1 MRTIEVLDEATI
13 DKIAAG
19 EVVERPA
26 SVVKEL
32 VENAIDADSTAI
44 TVEIRDGGTSLIR
57 ITDNGCGIPAE
68 QVKKAFFRHATSKIR
83 KVEDLTLIASLG
95 FRGEALSSISA
106 VSQVELITK
115 TPEALTGIRYCI
127 EGGQEKD
134 FEEVGAPSGSTFLIR
149 NLFYNVPARAKFL
162 KSAAAEGNQVTS
174 VVEQLALSHPN
185 ISFKYILNGQS
196 KLYTSGNGNLQEIIY
211 QVFGR
216 DIARELIPFASESE
230 TMTVKGFIGKPV
242 IARGNRNFE
251 NYFVNG
257 RYVKSKLLAKA
268 IEDGYHGFMMQH
280 RYPFTLL
287 YLEINGEK
295 VDVNVHP
302 AKMELRFSDQDTLY
316 HQICLDIK
324 NALMQKERIPRVELE
339 RDGNRSGQDADNNGQ
354 GKVPLPK
361 APEPFETNRR
371 TLENRQHAVRPSW
384 QVSGAPLRYG
394 EAKSDAPDQVRET
407 SEAGRLSRQ
416 QDSFYKEQPVNDAAQ
431 PVLRT
436 GNTVNSAEG
445 NFQSQQE
452 PEAEICPKA
461 GTEVQPSPDSSQREP
476 VPVKKPFD
484 ENSSHQAALQN
495 SEQVLN
501 TDSRKAEEQEC
512 QPAEP
517 GVIQPIEKQIQTL
530 QTPVQDTIPAV
541 KKEAELPADRF
552 SQQTPQGDQ
561 LQLFDDI
568 LLSEKARSRH
578 KIIGQLFDTYWLV
591 EFDNSLYIIDQH
603 AAHEKV
609 LYERMVKAYEN
620 RTIASQMVSPP
631 EVVSLSSQEAALLEK
646 HMDTF
651 ASMGFE
657 VEYFGGK
664 EYKICAVPLELYRI
678 NAGQLFRDI
687 MDQLEQLGDLKPESV
702 SDRLASMA
710 CKAAVKGNNR
720 LSRLEAEALIDELL
734 SLENPYNCPHG
745 RPTIISMSKYE
756 LEKKFKRIV

>member
-1 MRTIEVLDEATI
+1 MRTIEVLDRTTI

-44 TVEIRDGGTSLIR
+44 TVEIRDGGCSLIR
-57 ITDNGCGIPAE
+57 ITDNGCGIPAD

-106 VSQVELITK
+106 VAQVELITK
-115 TPEALTGIRYCI
+115 TPDALTGIRYCI
-127 EGGQEKD
+127 EGGMEKE

-149 NLFYNVPARAKFL
+149 NLFFNVPARAKFL
-162 KSAAAEGNQVTS
+162 KSAMTEGNHVTA
-174 VVEQLALSHPN
+174 VVEQLALSHPD

-216 DIARELIPFASESE
+216 DIAKELIPFHSESE
-230 TMTVKGFIGKPV
+230 NMTVKGFIGKPV

-280 RYPFTLL
+280 KYPFTLL

-302 AKMELRFSDQDTLY
+302 SKMELRFSDQEEIY
-316 HQICLDIK
+316 HQICLGIK
-324 NALMQKERIPRVELE
+324 NALMQKERIPSVTL
-339 RDGNRSGQDADNNGQ
+339 GADDRKNAAQKQVSAQKPGLSQ
-354 GKVPLPK
+354 PVQPAKPRPVLP
-361 APEPFETNRR
+361 PEPFETKRKSFE
-371 TLENRQHAVRPSW
+371 LSSAPVRPSEREIPAF
-384 QVSGAPLRYG
+384 VPP
-394 EAKSDAPDQVRET
+394 AKEVEKASDEKA
-407 SEAGRLSRQ
+407 L
-416 QDSFYKEQPVNDAAQ
+416 YKEAVANP
-431 PVLRT
+431 
-436 GNTVNSAEG
+436 SA
-445 NFQSQQE
+445 
-452 PEAEICPKA
+452 
-461 GTEVQPSPDSSQREP
+461 V
-476 VPVKKPFD
+476 V
-484 ENSSHQAALQN
+484 
-495 SEQVLN
+495 
-501 TDSRKAEEQEC
+501 
-512 QPAEP
+512 
-517 GVIQPIEKQIQTL
+517 
-530 QTPVQDTIPAV
+530 
-541 KKEAELPADRF
+541 KEAAAEKPVE
-552 SQQTPQGDQ
+552 TGEQ

-568 LLSEKARSRH
+568 LLSEKARSHH
-578 KIIGQLFDTYWLV
+578 KIIGQIFDTYWLV

-620 RTIASQMVSPP
+620 RTVNSQLISPP
-631 EVVSLSSQEAALLEK
+631 AVVSLSTQEATLLEK
-646 HMDTF
+646 YMDVF
-651 ASMGFE
+651 ASMGYE
-657 VEYFGGK
+657 VEHFGGK
-664 EYKICAVPLELYRI
+664 EYKICAIPAELYQVS
-678 NAGQLFRDI
+678 ADQLFRDI
-687 MDQLEQLGDLKPESV
+687 MDQLEQLGDHKPDAISE
-702 SDRLASMA
+702 RLASMS

-720 LSRLEAEALIDELL
+720 LSRAEAEALIDELL
-734 SLENPYNCPHG
+734 TLENPYNCPHG
-745 RPTIISMSKYE
+745 RPTIVSMTKYE

>member
-1 MRTIEVLDEATI
+1 MRTIEVLDRTTI

-44 TVEIRDGGTSLIR
+44 TVEIRDGGCSLIR
-57 ITDNGCGIPAE
+57 ITDNGCGIPAD

-115 TPEALTGIRYCI
+115 TPEDLTGIRYCI
-127 EGGQEKD
+127 DGGIEKE

-162 KSAAAEGNQVTS
+162 KSASAEGNHVTS
-174 VVEQLALSHPN
+174 VVEQLALSHPD

-216 DIARELIPFASESE
+216 DIAKELIPFESESE
-230 TMTVKGFIGKPV
+230 NMTVKGFIGKPV

-268 IEDGYHGFMMQH
+268 IEDGYVGFMMQH

-287 YLEINGEK
+287 YLEINGDK

-302 AKMELRFSDQDTLY
+302 SKMELRFSDQEVLY
-316 HQICLDIK
+316 HQLCQGIK
-324 NALMQKERIPRVELE
+324 NALMHKERIPEVEL
-339 RDGNRSGQDADNNGQ
+339 DSGRGRNGAVGSVPHSAVKSRQ
-354 GKVPLPK
+354 PLP
-361 APEPFETNRR
+361 PEPFETVRR
-371 TLENRQHAVRPSW
+371 SAEESR
-384 QVSGAPLRYG
+384 
-394 EAKSDAPDQVRET
+394 KSDETSTVSQTLGSSSVQKPYDPGKHFNLSSAPVRAGSGGVEYDKADSPSGQSRPESLTTSGSPSTGSGSGEYARYENEGGSTLNSLVRET
-407 SEAGRLSRQ
+407 SGFSCSNLQTKGAETYDAQNLRNVNGQFSSMQTSPDMRSGETAATSGMQ
-416 QDSFYKEQPVNDAAQ
+416 QS
-431 PVLRT
+431 
-436 GNTVNSAEG
+436 
-445 NFQSQQE
+445 
-452 PEAEICPKA
+452 A
-461 GTEVQPSPDSSQREP
+461 GTSVEP
-476 VPVKKPFD
+476 MQDNLPVSG
-484 ENSSHQAALQN
+484 E
-495 SEQVLN
+495 
-501 TDSRKAEEQEC
+501 
-512 QPAEP
+512 
-517 GVIQPIEKQIQTL
+517 
-530 QTPVQDTIPAV
+530 
-541 KKEAELPADRF
+541 
-552 SQQTPQGDQ
+552 Q
-561 LQLFDDI
+561 LQLFDDV
-568 LLSEKARSRH
+568 LLSQNARVRH

-591 EFDNSLYIIDQH
+591 EFDDSLYIIDQH

-620 RTIASQMVSPP
+620 RTITSQMISPP
-631 EVVSLSSQEAALLEK
+631 AVVSLSSQESALLEK
-646 HMDTF
+646 YMDTF
-651 ASMGFE
+651 MAMGYE
-657 VEYFGGK
+657 VEHFGGK
-664 EYKICAVPLELYRI
+664 EYKICAVPSELYRVSPE
-678 NAGQLFRDI
+678 QLFRDI
-687 MDQLEQLGDLKPESV
+687 MDQLEQLGERKPESI
-702 SDRLASMA
+702 SERLASMS

-720 LSRLEAEALIDELL
+720 LSRAEAEALIDELL
-734 SLENPYNCPHG
+734 TLENPYNCPHG

-756 LEKKFKRIV
+756 LEKKFKRIL